1 MSSATSDRRIPAG
14 IISRVQSRARSIALV
29 FLLIAVL
36 ATPRLLGINR
46 FATIDEPYWLTAGAD
61 FYYAL
66 GQRDFVHTVYDY
78 HPAVITTWIVTAAML
93 FYFPQYR
100 GLGQGYFDVY
110 KDSLESFLLSH
121 GRTPLGLLTAGRLIQ
136 TALIV
141 VLLLAV
147 FWLLKKLLGGKA
159 AAVGTLLASF
169 DPFFLGHSRL
179 LNHEGLMSLLVI
191 VSLLSLLAYSFA
203 DRKWIYLVISG
214 AAAGIAQL
222 TKSSSAVLLPVI
234 GLLFILDWWTRRRV
248 DPLRGFLTMLA
259 HLAAW
264 IGILA
269 LVYVLLWPG
278 MWVAPG
284 KMLFEVF
291 GNAFSY
297 ATEGARLSAASSGA
311 PATFQPRL
319 GDIALYVQSVL
330 WRTTPAVWLGAT
342 LALAALIRRQRTQRI
357 VLLSLILVGALF
369 IALFGLAS
377 GRNSAHYVLTSYVAL
392 DILAGA
398 GFAAAANWLEG
409 RQPKLLAAALP
420 GLLLGAAVATQGA
433 SAVPFFPYYYT
444 YYNPIMEARE
454 PGLQDPNFG
463 YGEGLDLAAAY
474 LRQMPAAADS
484 TVTAFYGRGPFS
496 YFYPGTTEPLKS
508 VYADAENVPQLQ
520 EILRKSDYLVI
531 YYALEKGR
539 DSPSNVMRALQTAVP
554 EKSIWLDGIEYIRI
568 YSLRKMPSDFLD
580 MLWP

>member
-1 MSSATSDRRIPAG
+1 L
-14 IISRVQSRARSIALV
+14 VALV
-29 FLLIAVL
+29 VLLISVL

-46 FATIDEPYWLTAGAD
+46 FATIDEPYWLTAGSD

-66 GQRDFVHTVYDY
+66 GQRDFVNTVYDY
-78 HPAVITTWIVTAAML
+78 HPAVITMWIVTAAML
-93 FYFPQYR
+93 LYFPQYR

-110 KDSLESFLLSH
+110 KDSLETFLLAH
-121 GRTPLGLLTAGRLIQ
+121 GRTPLGLLTAARLIQ
-136 TALIV
+136 TLLIII
-141 VLLLAV
+141 LLLGV
-147 FWLLKKLLGGKA
+147 FWLLRTLLGGRVA
-159 AAVGTLLASF
+159 TVGTLLISF

-179 LNHEGLMSLLVI
+179 LNHEGLMSLLVV
-191 VSLLSLLAYSFA
+191 VSLLGLLAYFFA
-203 DRKWIYLVISG
+203 DKNWIYLVISA
-214 AAAGIAQL
+214 AAAGGAQL

-234 GLLFILDWWTRRRV
+234 GILFILDRWAHRHV
-248 DPLRGFLTMLA
+248 DPLRGLLVTLSQ
-259 HLAAW
+259 LAAW
-264 IGILA
+264 AAILA

-284 KMLFEVF
+284 KMLYEVF

-297 ATEGARLSAASSGA
+297 ATEGARLSAATSGA
-311 PATFQPRL
+311 PATFQPKL

-330 WRTTPAVWLGAT
+330 WRTTPVVWLGAA
-342 LALAALIRRQRTQRI
+342 LALVSLVYQRRIQRV

-369 IALFGLAS
+369 ILLFGLAS
-377 GRNSAHYVLTSYVAL
+377 GRNSAHYVLTSYISL

-398 GFAAAANWLEG
+398 GFVAAANWLAG
-409 RQPKLLAAALP
+409 RQLKAARGVLP
-420 GLLLGAAVATQGA
+420 VFFLGAAIGMQAA
-433 SAVPFFPYYYT
+433 SAAPFFPYYYT
-444 YYNPIMEARE
+444 YYNPIMEAGE

-484 TVTAFYGRGPFS
+484 TVMAFYGRGPFS
-496 YFYPGTTEPLKS
+496 YFYPGTTEPLKT

-520 EILRKSDYLVI
+520 EILRKCDYLVI

-539 DSPSNVMRALQTAVP
+539 DAPSNVMRALQAAVP

-568 YSLRKMPSDFLD
+568 YSLKTLPSGFFDQL
-580 MLWP
+580 LP